1 MKQVQ
6 EIQDK
11 EQKTDNKMGTKDKET
26 KKRKVIKIG
35 LKTFKLC

>member
-11 EQKTDNKMGTKDKET
+11 EQKTDNKMGNKEKEA
-26 KKRKVIKIG
+26 KKRKVIKIV
-35 LKTFKLC
+35 L

>member
-11 EQKTDNKMGTKDKET
+11 EQKADNKLGSKDKEA
-26 KKRKVIKIG
+26 KKRKVITIL
-35 LKTFKLC
+35 LKVFKLY